1 MGGLLLEEAGS
12 RSLEKGPALVG
23 QVGAWGGDPRK
34 VGVPICLTRRL
45 SHHDSGLLFHAER
58 TASGSQ
64 RPACKQKWASS
75 LLVLKEEGRELLYHR
90 LAHSS
95 RAARGEEAPKK
106 LLWCL
111 VRSGGGGR
119 GRK

>member
-1 MGGLLLEEAGS
+1 M
-12 RSLEKGPALVG
+12 
-23 QVGAWGGDPRK
+23 WGGDLRK
-34 VGVPICLTRRL
+34 VAVPICVTRRL

-75 LLVLKEEGRELLYHR
+75 LLVLKEEGREFLYHR

-106 LLWCL
+106 AAL
-111 VRSGGGGR
+111 VSRQSGLGEVGEGGSEVP
-119 GRK
+119 RKSTVAGDFSNDLFAFEH

>member
-1 MGGLLLEEAGS
+1 M
-12 RSLEKGPALVG
+12 
-23 QVGAWGGDPRK
+23 GAWGGDPRK
-34 VGVPICLTRRL
+34 VGVPICVTRRL

-64 RPACKQKWASS
+64 RPVCKQKWANS

-90 LAHSS
+90 LAHYS
-95 RAARGEEAPKK
+95 RAARSEEAPKK

-111 VRSGGGGR
+111 VRPGGGGR